1 VPSILRAA
9 LAAVVGLAAVL
20 VPSFGPIPLAV
31 AATAPKVVIIVGP
44 VAGSTPSYRSDA
56 DAAAAEALKYTSNVV
71 KIYSP
76 NATWDVVKPALQG
89 ASIVIYMG
97 HGNGFPSPYSSTLQR
112 DRQNGLGLNPT
123 AGVNDSTTKYWGEQ
137 YIASD
142 VRLAPNAVVLLGHL
156 CYASG
161 SSEPGKADPT
171 LTQAKERVDNFAA
184 GFLAAGARAVI
195 AEAYK
200 GAAAG
205 YVGALFTAHTTIGSI
220 WAKSFSS
227 QGNPF
232 SFDSTRSPGMTVQM
246 DPDRS
251 SGKYWRAIVG
261 DMNLSSDAVV
271 TGSAPSPAPTPDPS
285 SPGPSPTPTPSPT
298 PAPTPSPAPTDD
310 ESNVGYTSAGMS
322 LSSISAPGV
331 FSPNSDGRQDLFPIR
346 AQLSAAATWQITITD
361 QYGTIFF
368 SAGGMGD
375 SIDVS
380 WDGTSRGGHL
390 PDGVYTYRLS
400 AADVFGGALDRTAK
414 VRIDT
419 TAPTFVPTGAA
430 AGASTFSPNG
440 DGAGDAWTGSFKVSE
455 TVSVEAT
462 VLAGDGTVIRHL
474 GGTSRAGIATV
485 MWDGRSDG
493 GSGVADGQYMVTLRA
508 SDAAG
513 NAGVPVAAAVAV
525 YRGLSKVA
533 ASATLFYPQDGD
545 AYAPSTTLGFVLVQ
559 PATVSWSIVDSR
571 GRAVATRLA
580 SAPLGVGPVAWPW
593 TGLDDA
599 GRLVSP
605 GTYTAVL
612 TAGNGTVSI
621 TSRTVLTVA
630 AFRITVSP
638 TTASRGQNV
647 TVTAVTAEP
656 LRAAPRLTISQ
667 PGVSARSVAL
677 VKVATN
683 TYRIT
688 TRLSTG
694 GSAGT
699 LALKVSGT
707 DAGGGINVAT
717 ATATL
722 R

>member
-1 VPSILRAA
+1 MPSILRAA
-9 LAAVVGLAAVL
+9 VAAVVGLAAVL
-20 VPSFGPIPLAV
+20 VPFLAPVPQAV
-31 AATAPKVVIIVGP
+31 AATPPKVVIIVGP
-44 VAGSTPSYRSDA
+44 VAGTTASYRSDA
-56 DAAAAEALKYTSNVV
+56 DAAATEALKYTSNVV
-71 KIYSP
+71 RIYSP

-97 HGNGFPSPYSSTLQR
+97 HGNGFPSPYSTTLQP
-112 DRQNGLGLNPT
+112 DRQDGLGLNPT
-123 AGVNDSTTKYWGEQ
+123 AGGDDSTTKYWGEK

-161 SSEPGKADPT
+161 SSEPGKAEPT
-171 LTQAKERVDNFAA
+171 LTQAKQRVDNFAA

-195 AEAYK
+195 AEAYG

-205 YVGALFTAHTTIGSI
+205 YVGSLFTAHSTLGTI
-220 WAKSFSS
+220 WANSFSS
-227 QGNPF
+227 QGNAF
-232 SFDSTRSPGMTVQM
+232 SFASTRTPGMTVQM

-251 SGKYWRAIVG
+251 SGKYYRAIVG
-261 DMNLSSDAVV
+261 DMSLPSDAAV
-271 TGSAPSPAPTPDPS
+271 TGSASSPGPTPDPS
-285 SPGPSPTPTPSPT
+285 SPTPTPSPS
-298 PAPTPSPAPTDD
+298 PSPSPTPSPPVDD
-310 ESNVGYTSAGMS
+310 TPNVGFTSAGMS
-322 LSSISAPGV
+322 LSSISAPNV
-331 FSPNSDGRQDLFPIR
+331 FSPNGDGVADTFPIHAR
-346 AQLSAAATWQITITD
+346 LSTAATWQLTITD
-361 QYGTIFF
+361 QGGGIFL
-368 SAGGMGD
+368 STGGLGD
-375 SIDVS
+375 AIDVD
-380 WDGTSRGGHL
+380 WDGTSGGARL

-400 AADVFGGALDRTAK
+400 AANGLGGSLDRIST

-430 AGASTFSPNG
+430 AGTSTFSPNG
-440 DGAGDAWTGSFKVSE
+440 DGAGDTWTGSFKVSE
-455 TVSVEAT
+455 TVSVEGT
-462 VLAGDGTVIRHL
+462 VLAADGTVIRHVA
-474 GGTSRAGIATV
+474 GTSRAGIATV
-485 MWDGRSDG
+485 TWDGRSDG
-493 GSGVADGQYMVTLRA
+493 GAGVADGQYTITLRA
-508 SDAAG
+508 RDAAG
-513 NAGVPVAAAVAV
+513 NPGVPVAAAVAV
-525 YRGLSKVA
+525 YRGLSKVT

-545 AYAPSTTLGFVLVQ
+545 AYAPSTSLGFVLVQ

-580 SAPLGVGPVAWPW
+580 SAPLGAGSVVWPW

-599 GRLVSP
+599 GRPVAP

-612 TAGNGTVSI
+612 TAGNGIVSI

-630 AFRITVSP
+630 AFKITVSP
-638 TTASRGQNV
+638 TTSSRGQNV

-667 PGVSARSVAL
+667 PGLAARSVAM

-683 TYRIT
+683 TYRVT

-707 DAGGGINVAT
+707 DAGGGINLAT
-717 ATATL
+717 AAATL